1 MPFTSIDR
9 AIDILGMFNIRNQE
23 LSALEISKQL
33 GIPLSTTYKYLDTL
47 LKKGF
52 FSKDPSTKKYS
63 LGISIFKMGIV
74 AAEKISFIDI
84 TQPHISSLAE
94 KCGETV
100 ILTVINGWEALCVKE
115 IESPRLVKLT
125 VKQWATIP
133 LYAGASSKILLAY
146 QNDSFI
152 DDLIKNTG
160 LKPVNENT
168 ITDPVKLKKELAS
181 IRDKG
186 FATSESEV
194 DSGAGAIAAP
204 IFDHKRKL
212 VAGITIAGPDER
224 LFNED
229 SQKLIDMVKET
240 ADKISFDMGY
250 SRDVINAPPLLD
262 LQ

>member
-181 IRDKG
+181 IRDNG